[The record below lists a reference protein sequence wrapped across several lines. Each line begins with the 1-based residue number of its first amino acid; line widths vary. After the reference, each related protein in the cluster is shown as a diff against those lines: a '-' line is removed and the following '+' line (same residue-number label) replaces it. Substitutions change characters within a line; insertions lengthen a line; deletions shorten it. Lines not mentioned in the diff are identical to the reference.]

1 MGTVQKIEQVKHLPI
16 KFGEVARYVIV
27 PGDPNRVPVIAES
40 LEDVINQGQN
50 REFNAYKG
58 TYKGIEVSVVSTG
71 IGCPSTAIAVEE
83 LSHIGAE
90 VFIRIGTS
98 GSVDNS
104 AKKGDIFIATAA
116 VRDDGTSKQYIPIEF
131 PAIASHN
138 VVSSLIKASKDLNI
152 DSKVGICQSKDSF
165 FGETEPDRMPV
176 APYLDFKWKSWQGGG
191 VGASEMEAAT
201 LFTLSQIKRIEAGA
215 ILAIETSDKE
225 TIKKMTE
232 IVLESIT
239 YMERE
244 RNVNK

>member
-1 MGTVQKIEQVKHLPI
+1 MDAVQKIEQVKHLPI

-40 LEDVINQGQN
+40 LENVTNQGQN

-58 TYKGIEVSVVSTG
+58 THKGIEVSVVSTG

-98 GSVDNS
+98 GSVDKS

-138 VVSSLIKASKDLNI
+138 VVSNLIKASKNLNI

-165 FGETEPDRMPV
+165 FGETEPERMPV

-215 ILAIETSDKE
+215 ILAIETSDKD

-244 RNVNK
+244 RNVS

>member
-1 MGTVQKIEQVKHLPI
+1 METVQKIEQVKHLPI

-40 LEDVINQGQN
+40 LENVINQGQN

-58 TYKGIEVSVVSTG
+58 THNGIEVSVVSTG

-83 LSHIGAE
+83 LSYIGAE

-98 GSVDNS
+98 GSVDKS

-138 VVSSLIKASKDLNI
+138 VVSNLIKASKNLNI

-176 APYLDFKWKSWQGGG
+176 APYLDFKWKSWQEGG

-215 ILAIETSDKE
+215 ILAIETSDKD

-239 YMERE
+239 YMEGKK
-244 RNVNK
+244 NVS

>member
-1 MGTVQKIEQVKHLPI
+1 MEAVQKIEQVKHLPI

-40 LEDVINQGQN
+40 LENVINQGQN

-58 TYKGIEVSVVSTG
+58 THKGIEVSVVSTG

-83 LSHIGAE
+83 LSYIGAE

-98 GSVDNS
+98 GAVDGS

-116 VRDDGTSKQYIPIEF
+116 VRDDGTSKQYMPIEF
-131 PAIASHN
+131 PAVASHN
-138 VVSSLIKASKDLNI
+138 VVSSLIRASKNLKI

-165 FGETEPDRMPV
+165 FGETEPGRMPV
-176 APYLDFKWKSWQGGG
+176 APYLDYKWKSWQKGG

-215 ILAIETSDKE
+215 ILAIETSDKD

-232 IVLESIT
+232 IVLEGIT
-239 YMERE
+239 YMEME
-244 RNVNK
+244 KS

>member
-1 MGTVQKIEQVKHLPI
+1 MEAVQKIEEVKHLPI

-40 LEDVINQGQN
+40 LENVTNQGQN

-58 TYKGIEVSVVSTG
+58 THKGIEVSVVSTG

-83 LSHIGAE
+83 LSYIGAE

-98 GSVDNS
+98 GSVDKS

-138 VVSSLIKASKDLNI
+138 VVSSLIKASENLNI

-244 RNVNK
+244 RNVS

>member
-1 MGTVQKIEQVKHLPI
+1 MEVVQKIEQVKHLPI

-40 LEDVINQGQN
+40 LENVINQGQN

-58 TYKGIEVSVVSTG
+58 THKGIEVSVVSTG

-83 LSHIGAE
+83 LSYIGAE

-98 GSVDNS
+98 GSVDGS

-116 VRDDGTSKQYIPIEF
+116 VRDDGTSKQYMPIEF

-138 VVSSLIKASKDLNI
+138 VVSSLIRASKNLKI

-176 APYLDFKWKSWQGGG
+176 APYLDYKWKSWQKGG

-201 LFTLSQIKRIEAGA
+201 LFTLSQIKRIKAGA
-215 ILAIETSDKE
+215 ILAIETSDKD

-232 IVLESIT
+232 IVLEGIT
-239 YMERE
+239 YMEME
-244 RNVNK
+244 KS

>member
-1 MGTVQKIEQVKHLPI
+1 MEAVQKIEHVKHLPI

-40 LEDVINQGQN
+40 LENVINQGQN
-50 REFNAYKG
+50 REFNAYRG
-58 TYKGIEVSVVSTG
+58 THKGIDVSVVSTG

-83 LSHIGAE
+83 LSYIGAE

-98 GSVDNS
+98 GSVDKS

-138 VVSSLIKASKDLNI
+138 VVSNLIKASKNLNI

-176 APYLDFKWKSWQGGG
+176 APYLDFKWKSWQEGG

-215 ILAIETSDKE
+215 ILAIETSDKD

-244 RNVNK
+244 RNVN

>member
-1 MGTVQKIEQVKHLPI
+1 MEAVQKIEHVKHLPI

-40 LEDVINQGQN
+40 LENVINQGQN
-50 REFNAYKG
+50 REFNAYRG
-58 TYKGIEVSVVSTG
+58 THKGIDVSVVSTG

-83 LSHIGAE
+83 LSYIGAE

-98 GSVDNS
+98 GSVDKS

-138 VVSSLIKASKDLNI
+138 VVSNLINASKNLNI

-176 APYLDFKWKSWQGGG
+176 APYLDFKWKSWQKGS

-201 LFTLSQIKRIEAGA
+201 LFTLSQIKRIQAGA
-215 ILAIETSDKE
+215 ILAIETSDKD

-244 RNVNK
+244 KNVS

>member
-1 MGTVQKIEQVKHLPI
+1 MEVVQKIEQVKHLPI

-40 LEDVINQGQN
+40 LENVINQGQN

-58 TYKGIEVSVVSTG
+58 THNGIEVSVVSTG

-83 LSHIGAE
+83 LSYIGAE

-98 GSVDNS
+98 GSVDKS

-138 VVSSLIKASKDLNI
+138 VVSNLIKASKNLNI

-165 FGETEPDRMPV
+165 FGETEPERMPV

-215 ILAIETSDKE
+215 ILAIETSDKD

-244 RNVNK
+244 KNVS

>member
-1 MGTVQKIEQVKHLPI
+1 MDAVQKIEQVKHLPI

-40 LEDVINQGQN
+40 LENVTNQGQN

-58 TYKGIEVSVVSTG
+58 THKGIEVSVVSTG

-98 GSVDNS
+98 GSVDKS

-138 VVSSLIKASKDLNI
+138 VVSNLIKASENLNI

-165 FGETEPDRMPV
+165 FGETEPERMPV
-176 APYLDFKWKSWQGGG
+176 APYLDFKWKSWQQGG

-201 LFTLSQIKRIEAGA
+201 LFTLSQIKRLEAGA

-244 RNVNK
+244 KNVS

>member
-1 MGTVQKIEQVKHLPI
+1 MEAVQKIEQVKHLPI

-40 LEDVINQGQN
+40 LENVTNQGQN

-58 TYKGIEVSVVSTG
+58 THKGIEVSVVSTG

-98 GSVDNS
+98 GSVDKS

-138 VVSSLIKASKDLNI
+138 VVSNLIKASKNLNI

-176 APYLDFKWKSWQGGG
+176 APYLDFKWKSWQEGG

-215 ILAIETSDKE
+215 ILAIETSDKD

-244 RNVNK
+244 RNVS

>member
-1 MGTVQKIEQVKHLPI
+1 METVQKIEQVKHLPI

-40 LEDVINQGQN
+40 LENVINQGQN

-58 TYKGIEVSVVSTG
+58 THNGIEVSVVSTG

-83 LSHIGAE
+83 LSYIGAE

-98 GSVDNS
+98 GSVDKS

-138 VVSSLIKASKDLNI
+138 VVSNLIKASKNLNI

-165 FGETEPDRMPV
+165 FGETEPERMPV
-176 APYLDFKWKSWQGGG
+176 APYLDFKWKSWQKGS

-201 LFTLSQIKRIEAGA
+201 LFTLSQIKRLEAGA
-215 ILAIETSDKE
+215 ILAIETSDKD

-244 RNVNK
+244 RNVS

>member
-1 MGTVQKIEQVKHLPI
+1 METVQKIEQVKHLPI

-40 LEDVINQGQN
+40 LENVINQGQN

-58 TYKGIEVSVVSTG
+58 THNGIEVSIVSTG

-83 LSHIGAE
+83 LSYIGAE

-98 GSVDNS
+98 GSVDKS

-138 VVSSLIKASKDLNI
+138 VVSNLIKASENLNI

-165 FGETEPDRMPV
+165 FGETEPERMPV
-176 APYLDFKWKSWQGGG
+176 APYLDFKWKSWQKGS

-201 LFTLSQIKRIEAGA
+201 LFTISQIKRIEAGA
-215 ILAIETSDKE
+215 ILAIETSDKD

-244 RNVNK
+244 KNVS

>member
-1 MGTVQKIEQVKHLPI
+1 MDAVQKIEQVKHLPI

-40 LEDVINQGQN
+40 LENVINQGQN

-58 TYKGIEVSVVSTG
+58 THKGIEVSVVSTG

-98 GSVDNS
+98 GSVDKS

-138 VVSSLIKASKDLNI
+138 VVSNLIKASKNLNI

-176 APYLDFKWKSWQGGG
+176 APYLDFKWKSWQEGG

-215 ILAIETSDKE
+215 ILAIETSDKD

-239 YMERE
+239 YMEGE
-244 RNVNK
+244 RNVS

>member
-1 MGTVQKIEQVKHLPI
+1 MEAVQKIEHVKHLPI

-40 LEDVINQGQN
+40 LENVINQGQN

-58 TYKGIEVSVVSTG
+58 THKGIEVSVVSTG

-83 LSHIGAE
+83 LSYIGAE

-98 GSVDNS
+98 GSVDGS

-116 VRDDGTSKQYIPIEF
+116 VRDDGTSKQYMPIEF

-138 VVSSLIKASKDLNI
+138 VVSSLIRASKNLKI

-176 APYLDFKWKSWQGGG
+176 APYLDYKWKSWQKGG

-201 LFTLSQIKRIEAGA
+201 LFTLSQIKRIRAGA
-215 ILAIETSDKE
+215 ILAIETSDKD

-232 IVLESIT
+232 IVLEGIT
-239 YMERE
+239 YMEME
-244 RNVNK
+244 KS

>member
-1 MGTVQKIEQVKHLPI
+1 MEAVQKIEQVKHLPI

-40 LEDVINQGQN
+40 LENVINQGQN

-58 TYKGIEVSVVSTG
+58 TYKGIDVSVISTG

-90 VFIRIGTS
+90 VFIRVGTS
-98 GSVDNS
+98 GSVDKS

-138 VVSSLIKASKDLNI
+138 VVGSLIKASKDLNI

-176 APYLDFKWKSWQGGG
+176 APYLDFNWKSCQGGG

-244 RNVNK
+244 RNVN

>member
-1 MGTVQKIEQVKHLPI
+1 METVQKIEQVKHLPI

-40 LEDVINQGQN
+40 LENVINQGQN

-58 TYKGIEVSVVSTG
+58 THSGIEVSVVSTG

-83 LSHIGAE
+83 LSYIGAE

-98 GSVDNS
+98 GSVDKS

-138 VVSSLIKASKDLNI
+138 VVGNLIKASKNLNI

-176 APYLDFKWKSWQGGG
+176 APYLDFKWKSWQEGG

-215 ILAIETSDKE
+215 ILAIETSDKD

-244 RNVNK
+244 RNVS

>member
-1 MGTVQKIEQVKHLPI
+1 MDAVQKIEQVKHLPI

-40 LEDVINQGQN
+40 LENVTNQGQN

-58 TYKGIEVSVVSTG
+58 THKGIDVSVVSTG

-98 GSVDNS
+98 GSVDKS

-138 VVSSLIKASKDLNI
+138 VVSNLIKASKNLNI

-176 APYLDFKWKSWQGGG
+176 APYLDFKWKSWQEGG

-215 ILAIETSDKE
+215 ILAIETSDKD

-244 RNVNK
+244 RNVS